1 MNDKMTRILEGLR
14 DMMDQAH
21 KQATTSKT
29 EHDKAV
35 AHGRFMAICEVQD
48 MIREVIEDAD
58 EG

>member
-1 MNDKMTRILEGLR
+1 MTKLDRIFSELL
-14 DMMDQAH
+14 DMMQQAH

-48 MIREVIEDAD
+48 MIREIMEDN
-58 EG
+58 E

>member
-1 MNDKMTRILEGLR
+1 MNDKLIRILEGLL
-14 DMMDQAH
+14 DMMKQAH
-21 KQATTSKT
+21 KQARLSKT

-35 AHGRFMAICEVQD
+35 AHGRFMAISEVQD

>member
-1 MNDKMTRILEGLR
+1 MKDKRTRILEGLR

-35 AHGRFMAICEVQD
+35 AHGRFIAICEVQD
-48 MIREVIEDAD
+48 MIREVLEDGD
-58 EG
+58 

>member
-1 MNDKMTRILEGLR
+1 MKDKLTRILEGLR

-21 KQATTSKT
+21 KQATISKT

-48 MIREVIEDAD
+48 MIREVVEDGND
-58 EG
+58 

>member
-1 MNDKMTRILEGLR
+1 MNNKLTRILEGLR

-21 KQATTSKT
+21 KQARLSKT

-48 MIREVIEDAD
+48 MIREVVEDGND
-58 EG
+58 

>member
-1 MNDKMTRILEGLR
+1 MNDKLTRILEGLR

-21 KQATTSKT
+21 KQARLSKT

-48 MIREVIEDAD
+48 MIREVLEDAD

>member
-1 MNDKMTRILEGLR
+1 MKDKLTRILEGLR

-48 MIREVIEDAD
+48 MIREIMEESGDV
-58 EG
+58 

>member
-1 MNDKMTRILEGLR
+1 MKDKLTRILEGLR

-29 EHDKAV
+29 EHDKEV

-48 MIREVIEDAD
+48 MIREIMEESGDV
-58 EG
+58 